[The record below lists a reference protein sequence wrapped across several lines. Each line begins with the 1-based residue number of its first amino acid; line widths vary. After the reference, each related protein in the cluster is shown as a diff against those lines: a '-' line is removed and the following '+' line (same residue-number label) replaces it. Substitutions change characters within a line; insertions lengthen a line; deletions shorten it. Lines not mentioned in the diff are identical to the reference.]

1 MTGQRK
7 YLPEI
12 AAGVC
17 ALLCILV
24 AVLAHAD
31 PGFQRYESSAA
42 PFFILQPDSVTEET
56 IPDYGGVRKTYTFT
70 IPDKETATV
79 SGSCLFVYLRH
90 TIAQYEF
97 EGENPDNDL
106 LAAPPS
112 GIGKTPGNYWM
123 SVPIWPDSGGK
134 TLRVTLTPVFDSAVD
149 NEPTFMII
157 TRDLLLSM
165 FVLREDGLLLILSLI
180 AFGLGLFLI
189 WVSLFLP
196 LIGRDKKR
204 VFYLGAVTVTAG
216 LWKLC
221 GLPVVPLLLDLL
233 GCHRPVWYIG
243 AASYLLMLVL
253 SLRFL
258 MVIRSKEDNR
268 RSMACFYLSAG
279 IAAVLLML
287 QLFNVLE
294 LHYILIPFGVGMALI
309 HVVSLSG
316 KKPARS
322 ELLWVLPFFLTLGVD
337 LLFFFAAGS
346 MQKAPVFMIWIIV
359 NLFVRGVDFV
369 REAFY
374 QERLLRKREVELRD
388 AKVQAL
394 VNQIRPHFIYNT
406 LVSVY
411 ELCRVEPKRAMQVI
425 DDFITYLQSKYSGI
439 DVKEPIPFGE
449 ELDHVQA
456 YLEVETV
463 LHGDDLSVEYDT
475 ETTDF
480 CLPPLTLQPIV
491 ENAVKYGVG
500 SGHRPEHILI
510 RTRVVEN
517 GVRIT
522 VEDNGPGYDPRP
534 DSEVHV
540 GLQNVRQRLDM
551 MCSGTLDIE
560 LRPEG
565 GTRATL
571 FLPK

>member
-1 MTGQRK
+1 MTGKRK

-24 AVLAHAD
+24 AVLVHAD
-31 PGFQRYESSAA
+31 PGFERYESSAA
-42 PFFILQPDSVTEET
+42 SFFILQPDSVTEET
-56 IPDYGGVRKTYTFT
+56 IPDYAGVRKTYTFT
-70 IPDKETATV
+70 IPDMETATA

-97 EGENPDNDL
+97 EGENPDNDP
-106 LAAPPS
+106 LAVPS
-112 GIGKTPGNYWM
+112 FGIGKTPGNYWM
-123 SVPIWPDSGGK
+123 SVPIRPDSGGK

-149 NEPTFMII
+149 NEPSFMII
-157 TRDLLLSM
+157 TRDMLLSTIE
-165 FVLREDGLLLILSLI
+165 LRKDGLLLILSLI
-180 AFGLGLFLI
+180 AFGSGLFLALI
-189 WVSLFLP
+189 SLYLP
-196 LIGRDKKR
+196 LTGRDKKR
-204 VFYLGAVTVTAG
+204 IFYLGAVTMTAG

-221 GLPVVPLLLDLL
+221 GLSVVPLLLDIL
-233 GCHRPVWYIG
+233 GWHKPIWYIG
-243 AASYLLMLVL
+243 AVSYLLMLVL
-253 SLRFL
+253 SLRL
-258 MVIRSKEDNR
+258 LVVIRTEGNR
-268 RSMACFYLSAG
+268 IGMTCFYLSAG
-279 IAAVLLML
+279 VAAVLLLL
-287 QLFNVLE
+287 QIFNVLE
-294 LHYILIPFGVGMALI
+294 LHQVLIPFGVGMAVL
-309 HVVSLSG
+309 HVVSLLG
-316 KKPARS
+316 KKPTRS
-322 ELLWVLPFFLTLGVD
+322 ELLWLLPFFLTLGAD
-337 LLFFFAAGS
+337 LLIYFATGS
-346 MQKAPVFMIWIIV
+346 MRKAPVFMIWVMV
-359 NLFVRGVDFV
+359 NLFVRGVGFV
-369 REAFY
+369 REAFK

-394 VNQIRPHFIYNT
+394 ANQIRPHFIYNT

-510 RTRVVEN
+510 RTRAVEN

-560 LRPEG
+560 PRPEG
-565 GTRATL
+565 GTKATM